1 MTNLYQPKRVL
12 LALATVV
19 VVSAAVFG
27 LTRSYDGSSPHRPVY
42 EYPALFTA
50 PPPCFH
56 GARPAPRAASVER
69 QGHFHA
75 ERYPYDPRDGIEAVI
90 RFQEAQSC
98 YEDAKLLEHAR
109 RAAERA
115 ADLIERINTDYAS
128 SRLVLENALASEK
141 WVVALNEIHLLLRLT
156 EHVRDHVYVDY
167 LSSIV
172 GKVTIRANAAP

>member
-1 MTNLYQPKRVL
+1 MTNLDQPKRAL

-19 VVSAAVFG
+19 VVSAAVVG
-27 LTRSYDGSSPHRPVY
+27 LTRSYDGSSTDRPVY
-42 EYPALFTA
+42 DHPGLFKE

-56 GARPAPRAASVER
+56 GVRPAPRAARVER
-69 QGHFHA
+69 QGHFYA

-98 YEDAKLLEHAR
+98 YEDANLLEHAR
-109 RAAERA
+109 RAGQLA

-141 WVVALNEIHLLLRLT
+141 WVVALNEIRLLLRLT
-156 EHVRDHVYVDY
+156 EHVGDHVYVDY
-167 LSSIV
+167 LSRIV